1 MIYFKCNILF
11 ALKNKGYTSY
21 KLLNKKILPAGT
33 ITKIRNNEAEK
44 LSLATIDKICALL
57 GCQPGD
63 ILEYVPD
70 DSTAELA
77 AMAAASPQKADNI
90 GGQDRDRSDI

>member
-1 MIYFKCNILF
+1 MIYFKCDVLL

-21 KLLNKKILPAGT
+21 KLINKKILPAGT
-33 ITKIRNNEAEK
+33 VTKIRNNEAVK
-44 LSLATIDKICALL
+44 LSLATIGKICALL
-57 GCQPGD
+57 DCQPGD

-77 AMAAASPQKADNI
+77 VMAAEASPKKS
-90 GGQDRDRSDI
+90 G